1 MDSRFSKSG
10 LEKIELVMST
20 LRKMGKKRDRTPA
33 QVALNWLI
41 AQDKVIPISGAKTA
55 KQAQENAGALGW
67 TLSQDEVNQL
77 ELMTR
82 PWLE

>member
-1 MDSRFSKSG
+1 MDSRFSKTG
-10 LEKIELVMST
+10 IEKIELVMST
-20 LRKMGKKRDRTPA
+20 LRKMGKKRDRTPG

-41 AQDKVIPISGAKTA
+41 AQNGVIPIPGAKTA
-55 KQAQENAGALGW
+55 KQAAENAGALGW